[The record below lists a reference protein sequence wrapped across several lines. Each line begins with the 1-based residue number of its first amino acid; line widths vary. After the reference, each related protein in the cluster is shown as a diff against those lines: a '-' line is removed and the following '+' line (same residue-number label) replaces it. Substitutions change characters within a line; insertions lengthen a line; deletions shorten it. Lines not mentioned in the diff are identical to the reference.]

1 MFALTALAQTA
12 LEYWTRQRNGCFAFP
27 ARTPQARDF
36 GREYDGQRNSDW
48 DLAKVRA
55 VKFKFNLK
63 PHSSV
68 YAPLQFSWNETR
80 GEVSGP
86 GAELVRN
93 NATAALK
100 FGHIAIHPIDCTV
113 NPLTSRALLAAML
126 SYDYQLP
133 KVLAD
138 VLATA
143 PDEQD
148 SGEFEGVEFIVVD
161 DSEITF

>member
-1 MFALTALAQTA
+1 M
-12 LEYWTRQRNGCFAFP
+12 
-27 ARTPQARDF
+27 
-36 GREYDGQRNSDW
+36 
-48 DLAKVRA
+48 
-55 VKFKFNLK
+55 KFKFNLK
-63 PHSSV
+63 PHSTV
-68 YAPLQFSWNETR
+68 YAPLQFSWNETT

-100 FGHIAIHPIDCTV
+100 FGHIAIHPISACIDCTA

-138 VLATA
+138 GLATA
-143 PDEQD
+143 PDKQH
-148 SGEFEGVEFIVVD
+148 SGEFEGVEFIAVD

>member
-1 MFALTALAQTA
+1 MGQLGSLCQPYFV
-12 LEYWTRQRNGCFAFP
+12 
-27 ARTPQARDF
+27 
-36 GREYDGQRNSDW
+36 REYGGQRYLLNSLTKAQSWRGAVW

-68 YAPLQFSWNETR
+68 YAPLQFSWNETT

-100 FGHIAIHPIDCTV
+100 FGHIAIHPIPARIDCTV
-113 NPLTSRALLAAML
+113 NPLTSRALLAAMF

-143 PDEQD
+143 PVEQD
-148 SGEFEGVEFIVVD
+148 LGEFEGVEFIVVD
-161 DSEITF
+161 DCENTF

>member
-1 MFALTALAQTA
+1 MPLIPIDRLSTKAKILPEQRRTVSAGLTLRSFWVGRC
-12 LEYWTRQRNGCFAFP
+12 LE
-27 ARTPQARDF
+27 
-36 GREYDGQRNSDW
+36 
-48 DLAKVRA
+48 LKV
-55 VKFKFNLK
+55 VGF
-63 PHSSV
+63 
-68 YAPLQFSWNETR
+68 
-80 GEVSGP
+80 
-86 GAELVRN
+86 
-93 NATAALK
+93 
-100 FGHIAIHPIDCTV
+100 DCTV
-113 NPLTSRALLAAML
+113 NPLRSRALLAAML